1 MKSNIKKNYVYNLA
15 YQILTLI
22 TPFITTP
29 YVSRVLC
36 AEGIGIYSYI
46 TAITSYFILFGC
58 MGIAT
63 YGQREISYLCASKEG
78 RSNTFWEIQS
88 LEVIL
93 LFACLCIYSIF
104 IAFIQNNK
112 TLFIIA
118 GLQIASYIFDITWF
132 YYGIEDFKSPVIR
145 NFFIKLLS
153 IILIFI
159 LVKSQQ
165 DLSKYMLVMYGSSL
179 LGNISLWII
188 LPRYIKKPKLSLL
201 RPFNHFKDAFLL
213 FLPTIAVQI
222 YVNFDKI
229 MLIAL
234 TKNAEANGFYEQA
247 QRVESMGLLI
257 VSSLGTVMIPRI
269 GNYYSQKNW
278 GAIRDS
284 LYKSFSFMWI
294 TSIPIAIGI
303 FCTAS
308 TFVPWFFG
316 DGYDEV
322 GGILKIVAWIII
334 IIGISNVTGSQFLIP
349 TKQQN
354 LFTKSVV
361 VGMFVNIVLN
371 MVLIPMFHA
380 KGAAIATLIAEITV
394 SGLQLY
400 YVKNF
405 FSLRKICT
413 LSYKYWIAGI
423 IMGICVC
430 VEKQFFSIST
440 FSMFVLIASAAILYA
455 GILLI
460 LRDEFMIQILS
471 EAMSRLKT
479 LFGGKK

>member
-1 MKSNIKKNYVYNLA
+1 MKSNIKKNYAYNLA

-29 YVSRVLC
+29 YVSRVLS
-36 AEGIGIYSYI
+36 AQGVGTYSYI
-46 TAITSYFILFGC
+46 MAVTSYFILFGC

-63 YGQREISYLCASKEG
+63 YGQREISYCNSKED
-78 RSNTFWEIQS
+78 REKVFWEIQFF
-88 LEVIL
+88 EIFL
-93 LFACLCIYSIF
+93 LSICLCVYLIF
-104 IAFIQNNK
+104 TTFIQNNRI
-112 TLFIIA
+112 LFLIA
-118 GLQIASYIFDITWF
+118 GLQIISYLFDITWF

-153 IILIFI
+153 IILIFV

-165 DLSKYMLVMYGSSL
+165 DLSKYMLIMCGSSL
-179 LGNISLWII
+179 LGNTTLWLL
-188 LPRYIKKPKLSLL
+188 LPRYVGKPKLSGLH
-201 RPFNHFKDAFLL
+201 PFKHFKDAFFL
-213 FLPTIAVQI
+213 FIPNVAIQI

-229 MLIAL
+229 MIAFI
-234 TKNAEANGFYEQA
+234 TKNAAANGYYEQA
-247 QRVESMGLLI
+247 QRVENMGLLI

-269 GNYYSQKNW
+269 GNYYSKNDSE
-278 GAIRDS
+278 AIKRT
-284 LYKSFSFMWI
+284 LYKNFSFMWI
-294 TSIPIAIGI
+294 TSIPLAIGI
-303 FCTAS
+303 FCISS

-316 DGYDEV
+316 EGYEEV
-322 GGILKIVAWIII
+322 CNILRILTWMII
-334 IIGISNVTGSQFLIP
+334 IIGISNITGTQYLIP

-354 LFTKSVV
+354 VYTKSVIL
-361 VGMFVNIVLN
+361 GMLVNIILN
-371 MVLIPMFHA
+371 LVFIPKFYA
-380 KGAAIATLIAEITV
+380 RGAAMARLMTDITV